1 VLAIRNAVERCE
13 LLGRESATQ
22 RAGSHWTFRARI
34 ASGHGLPPV
43 RRTSGPD
50 LPACRA
56 HGPRHGAP
64 RHRSFGRRA
73 PRPGVAW
80 YEARTRCLA
89 CCDERQCRLWLEQTD
104 PVPTAPPRPCATAE
118 FLRVAPNSGSSISI
132 ATRIDGGV
140 P

>member
-1 VLAIRNAVERCE
+1 MDCPRFGAHLDRIFRHAELMDRVMER
-13 LLGRESATQ
+13 LGIDPSVA
-22 RAGSHWTFRARI
+22 ARLDR
-34 ASGHGLPPV
+34 GM
-43 RRTSGPD
+43 
-50 LPACRA
+50 
-56 HGPRHGAP
+56 
-64 RHRSFGRRA
+64 
-73 PRPGVAW
+73 AW

-89 CCDERQCRLWLEQTD
+89 CRDERQCRLWLEQTD